1 MDLLV
6 LAGGLGSRFGGLK
19 QAEAIDSNG
28 NFIIDYSI
36 YDALSCGFN
45 KVVVIVKPGTEN
57 IFKNTILN
65 RAKGKN
71 IVIVPQT
78 FDNSILKK
86 FDIDRHKPLG
96 TAHAVLCAKNYISDN
111 FCIINADDFYGKN
124 SFKIAS
130 QYLTNLDKDC
140 YNFALVG
147 FVLKNTL
154 SKNGLVKRGICF
166 DKNGFVDKI
175 LESEVGFEN
184 GNFVAR
190 QIKTHK
196 NVNATLNSVV
206 SMNMFCLTPKIF
218 DFLDAE
224 FAGFCNDK
232 QKLQNS
238 EFLIPQVISNM
249 VSQNIATLKLLAT
262 DEKWFG
268 ITYKSDKQTV
278 AYKIK
283 NLIKLGKYPNN
294 LWKN

>member
-19 QAEAIDSNG
+19 QAEAIDDNG

-36 YDALSCGFN
+36 FDALSCGFN
-45 KVVVIVKPGTEN
+45 KVVVIVKPGTEK
-57 IFKNTILN
+57 IFENTILS

-78 FDNSILKK
+78 LDDSILKK
-86 FDIDRHKPLG
+86 FGIDRQKPLG
-96 TAHAVLCAKNYISDN
+96 TAHAVLCAKNYICDN
-111 FCIINADDFYGKN
+111 FCMINADDFYGKN
-124 SFKIAS
+124 SFKIAL
-130 QYLTNLDKDC
+130 QYLKTLDKNSC
-140 YNFALVG
+140 NFALVG

-166 DKNGFVDKI
+166 GKNGFVNKI

-184 GNFVAR
+184 QHFVAR
-190 QIKTHK
+190 QVETKQNI
-196 NVNATLNSVV
+196 NATLNSVV

-218 DFLDAE
+218 DFLEPE
-224 FAGFCNDK
+224 FASFCSDK

-238 EFLIPQVISNM
+238 EFLIPQAISTM
-249 VSQNIATLKLLAT
+249 VLQNVATLKLLAT

-268 ITYKSDKQTV
+268 ITYKSDKQIV
-278 AYKIK
+278 ANKIK
-283 NLIKLGKYPNN
+283 NLIKLGKYPKN